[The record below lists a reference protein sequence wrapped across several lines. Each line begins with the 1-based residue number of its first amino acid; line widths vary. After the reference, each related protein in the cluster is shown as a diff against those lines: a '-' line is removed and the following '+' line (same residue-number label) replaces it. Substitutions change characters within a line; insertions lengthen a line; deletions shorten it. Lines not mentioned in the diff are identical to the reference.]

1 MKTNTIHQSRAAQI
15 GKAGGMI
22 WIASISLI
30 FAILD
35 LYFAKLPVL
44 LAISSGIAIFVI
56 TGILLNW
63 SIKALLL
70 AKKLPADKSEEAKK
84 RKHYIRKWFLIILG
98 IEIAGLNI
106 APVILLKL
114 NCFQYIVPVDI
125 LIVALHFLPLG
136 RIFNMPAYY
145 FLGIILSLI
154 DLLTMFFVPVSLKTG
169 NLPALIAIPSLSF
182 IFLNW
187 IVVVYIIRD
196 ALKFLRRTRGQ
207 EDRWPFTDTD
217 V

>member
-1 MKTNTIHQSRAAQI
+1 MKTNTNHQNRAAQI
-15 GKAGGMI
+15 GRAGGMI
-22 WIASISLI
+22 WLTSISLI
-30 FAILD
+30 FAFID

-44 LAISSGIAIFVI
+44 PAISSGTAILVI

-63 SIKALLL
+63 SINALLL
-70 AKKLPADKSEEAKK
+70 AKKLPAKKSEEGNK
-84 RKHYIRKWFLIILG
+84 RRRYIRKWFLIILG

-106 APVILLKL
+106 APVVLLKL

-145 FLGIILSLI
+145 FLGIVLSLI
-154 DLLTMFFVPVSLKTG
+154 DLLTMFLVPVSLKTG

-196 ALKFLRRTRGQ
+196 GLNYLRRTQADG
-207 EDRWPFTDTD
+207 DNS
-217 V
+217 

>member
-1 MKTNTIHQSRAAQI
+1 MAQI
-15 GKAGGMI
+15 GRAGGMI
-22 WIASISLI
+22 WLTSITLI

-35 LYFAKLPVL
+35 LFFAKLSIL
-44 LAISSGIAIFVI
+44 LTISSGIAVLVI
-56 TGILLNW
+56 SGILLTW
-63 SIKALLL
+63 SITALLL
-70 AKKLPADKSEEAKK
+70 AKKLPDDKSEEANK
-84 RKHYIRKWFLIILG
+84 RRRYIRKWFLIILV

-106 APVILLKL
+106 TPVILLKL

-136 RIFNMPAYY
+136 RVFNMPVYY

-154 DLLTMFFVPVSLKTG
+154 DMLTMVLVPVSLQIG

-187 IVVVYIIRD
+187 IVVVYIIREE
-196 ALKFLRRTRGQ
+196 LNYLRRIPSDGGN
-207 EDRWPFTDTD
+207 
-217 V
+217 